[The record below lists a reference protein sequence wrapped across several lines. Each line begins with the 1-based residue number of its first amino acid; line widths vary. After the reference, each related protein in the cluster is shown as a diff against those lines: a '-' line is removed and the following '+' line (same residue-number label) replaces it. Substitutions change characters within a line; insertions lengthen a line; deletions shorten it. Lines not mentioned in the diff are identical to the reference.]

1 MTNFTSKQLTNGV
14 RNAINATMS
23 LEQIAKQLSCIRGSI
38 ALDKDTKVS
47 FHKLMLALGVHT
59 KSNNYRGKDII
70 LAWSRRLMDANEVC
84 YYAKNVALSVELVVD
99 GKKRKFRLHT
109 LEESEG
115 TKSYSPVSSYELCKV
130 TNANAKG
137 KGSTDV
143 AWTSKIA
150 LEGLLQSVYAE
161 DTLRRVE
168 ESAKFI
174 ASLTEGY
181 VNIADK
187 DQAPVWR
194 KVTLAKQ
201 SAKQSKKTA

>member
-23 LEQIAKQLSCIRGSI
+23 LEQIAKQLSGIRGSI

-84 YYAKNVALSVELVVD
+84 YYAKNVPLSVELVVD

-109 LEESEG
+109 LKESEG
-115 TKSYSPVSSYELCKV
+115 TKTYSPVSSYELYKV